1 MDEHANHDCW
11 IGLTPRPETVYLLS
25 YVALLL
31 LLLIPSPGKSCSACL
46 YAQLIDFNSKNHRL
60 FANLICSDVKLI
72 LFLCASL
79 QDEEGRRG
87 AVQHAD
93 P

>member
-31 LLLIPSPGKSCSACL
+31 LLRIPSPGKSCSACL
-46 YAQLIDFNSKNHRL
+46 YAQFQFKNHRL
-60 FANLICSDVKLI
+60 FEFDLQRHMKLI
-72 LFLCASL
+72 LSLCASL

-87 AVQHAD
+87 AVQHPD